1 MDNLEE
7 NKIVLERGIKKQLE
21 SLGETL
27 QMVYLNKECP
37 QDIANILFNQIG
49 IAIMCSKE
57 LDQYLQLINSS
68 NKK

>member
-27 QMVYLNKECP
+27 LS
-37 QDIANILFNQIG
+37 I
-49 IAIMCSKE
+49 
-57 LDQYLQLINSS
+57 DQ
-68 NKK
+68 